1 MLPQNM
7 NDPHHVTV
15 GFVGR
20 PGARSFYFQAQQDD
34 ETVTLHL
41 EKGQVA
47 GIAELL
53 TQLLARIDDTP
64 ATDWDR
70 AAMALREPIEP
81 SGRVGEISVGLDPD
95 AERFLIELHDVPSAD
110 ADDDEDDDATPA
122 PSLRVLMLRDQARR
136 LAAHAAEQVAQG
148 RPACQLCSRP
158 LEADGS
164 HVCPATNGHG
174 ELTR

>member
-1 MLPQNM
+1 MLPRNLT
-7 NDPHHVTV
+7 DPHHVTV

-20 PGARSFYFQAQQDD
+20 PGSRTFYFQVQQDAD
-34 ETVTLHL
+34 TLTLRL

-53 TQLLARIDDTP
+53 GQLLARIDDTP

-70 AAMALREPIEP
+70 PAMALREPVEALAA
-81 SGRVGEISVGLDPD
+81 VGDVAVGLDPD
-95 AERFLIELHDVPSAD
+95 EERFLIELECRSAD
-110 ADDDEDDDATPA
+110 ADDRDDEGATV
-122 PSLRVLMLRDQARR
+122 RVLMQRDQARR

-148 RPACQLCSRP
+148 RPTCQLCSRP
-158 LEADGS
+158 LEADGR